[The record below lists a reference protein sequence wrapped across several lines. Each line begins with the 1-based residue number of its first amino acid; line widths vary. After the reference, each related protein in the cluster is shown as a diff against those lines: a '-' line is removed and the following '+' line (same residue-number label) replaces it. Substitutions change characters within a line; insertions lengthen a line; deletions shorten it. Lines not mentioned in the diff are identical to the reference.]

1 METQNLLTIREAT
14 PMSSRAIGRL
24 VSISAES
31 VIGELYED
39 LGTYVNT
46 ADGTRFVGEVGS
58 YVTINE
64 IGRTVVA
71 EIISVADKA
80 LFTQEHDARARDT
93 RQVVL
98 SLEGEIRGNNFT
110 FGVSRMPQ
118 IYAEISLISERD
130 FDAMLKV
137 DSAEEPVVAQTPE
150 SDKNGEQATRALQFP
165 LGKSV
170 IFPDYDVNIDIDRFF
185 GGHFAVFGNTG
196 AGKSNTVARTI
207 QTIFEKK
214 NFSACGARFVIL
226 DSNGEYSKAFSKL
239 SSSNREISVRELSV
253 DPTPNTESFRIPVWA
268 LTADDWAILLHA
280 SEKTQVPVLRRA
292 IHIARLFYGEEG
304 NDEARNYI
312 TATAILGILGGA
324 DTSPTKIDKALTLL
338 QHFGRGELA
347 SGAKKEQELRGYL
360 KNNYGQMTNATAA
373 AKMLE
378 SIRSVGAPSESKMK
392 TPIPYSLEQFYDA
405 VNFAVAYEGGMSTP
419 RIQEYTATLLTRL
432 QGLIEGIAGSFLDKT
447 NFTTLDEY
455 LVDLLGQ
462 AQVINV
468 DISGM
473 DDASGQVIAEV
484 LAKLLFDHL
493 KAAPNKA
500 ETPINFIVEEAHRYI
515 KPQQDYGAIGYD
527 VFEKIAKEGRKYGL
541 LLGISSQRPS
551 ELSSTV
557 VSQCSNFIVHRV
569 QNPEDLR
576 YISRMVPYVNRS
588 IIERLTYLQTG
599 TALVFGTAINLPTLV
614 QVPIASPTTDSANAS
629 ISEKWYVSPDVA
641 RCRMGAGNA

>member
-1 METQNLLTIREAT
+1 
-14 PMSSRAIGRL
+14 MSSSSIGRL

-39 LGTYVNT
+39 LGTYINT
-46 ADGTRFVGEVGS
+46 ADGIRFVGEVGS
-58 YVTINE
+58 YVTIDE

-71 EIISVADKA
+71 EIVSVADRA
-80 LFTQEHDARARDT
+80 LFTQERNARARNS

-98 SLEGEIRGNNFT
+98 NLIGEIRGNSFA

-118 IYAEISLISERD
+118 IYAEISLISGRD

-137 DSAEEPVVAQTPE
+137 DSAEEPVDDAQPME
-150 SDKNGEQATRALQFP
+150 AGRSEVRATRALQLP

-170 IFPDYDVNIDIDRFF
+170 IFPDYDVNVDIDHFF

-214 NFSACGARFVIL
+214 NYSACGARFVIL
-226 DSNGEYSKAFSKL
+226 DSNGEYSKALSKL
-239 SSSNREISVRELSV
+239 GSSNSEISVRELSV
-253 DPTPNTESFRIPVWA
+253 DNTTGVEGFKIPVWA

-280 SEKTQVPVLRRA
+280 SEKTQIPVLRRA
-292 IHIARLFYGEEG
+292 INIARLFYGEKRS
-304 NDEARNYI
+304 DEAKNYI
-312 TATAILGILGGA
+312 TATAMLGILGGA

-338 QHFGRGELA
+338 QRFGTGDLA
-347 SGAKKEQELRGYL
+347 SGAEKEQELRGYL
-360 KNNYGQMTNATAA
+360 ESHYGQMTNATAA
-373 AKMLE
+373 SKMLE
-378 SIRSVGAPSESKMK
+378 SIRSVGKPEESTAK
-392 TPIPYSLEQFYDA
+392 TPVPYSLEQFYEA

-432 QGLIEGIAGSFLDKT
+432 QGLMEGTAGGFLAKT
-447 NFTTLDEY
+447 NFKTLDEY
-455 LVDLLGQ
+455 IADLLCVD
-462 AQVINV
+462 QVINI

-473 DDASGQVIAEV
+473 DDASGQVVAEV
-484 LAKLLFDHL
+484 LAKLLFDYL
-493 KAAPNKA
+493 KAVPNKA

-515 KPQQDYGAIGYD
+515 KPQQNYGAIGYD
-527 VFEKIAKEGRKYGL
+527 VFERIAKEGRKYGL

-551 ELSSTV
+551 ELSGTV
-557 VSQCSNFIVHRV
+557 VSQCSNFVVHRV
-569 QNPEDLR
+569 QNPEDLQ

-614 QVPIASPTTDSANAS
+614 QIPIASPTTDSANAS
-629 ISEKWYVSPDVA
+629 MSEKWYVTPEIA
-641 RCRMGAGNA
+641 QRRMDAGVRLAL